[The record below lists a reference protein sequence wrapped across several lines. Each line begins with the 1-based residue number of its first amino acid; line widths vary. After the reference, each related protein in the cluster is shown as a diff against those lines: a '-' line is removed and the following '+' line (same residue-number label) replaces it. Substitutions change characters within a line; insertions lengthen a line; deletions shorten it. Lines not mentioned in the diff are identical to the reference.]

1 MRSHDHFQALI
12 ALFNA
17 APINQ
22 KIYESS
28 RLEIS
33 EGKAEYFL
41 SIESQYFHGGGAL
54 HGSVYFKMLD
64 DSAYFAAASHEKEF
78 FMVTKSYEIDFLRPV
93 KVERLKAIA
102 EVQNEQGREITV
114 EARLFNEQEKLVGKG
129 RGVFVPTSMRLEDLD
144 DYQLKG

>member
-28 RLEIS
+28 KLKIS
-33 EGKAEYFL
+33 EGRAEYFL
-41 SIESQYFHGGGAL
+41 NIESQYFHGGEAL

-64 DSAYFAAASHEKEF
+64 DTAYFAAASQETEF
-78 FMVTKSYEIDFLRPV
+78 FLVTKNYEIDFLRPV
-93 KVERLKAIA
+93 KVERLKATA

-129 RGVFVPTSMRLEDLD
+129 RGVFVPTSTRLESLAN
-144 DYQLKG
+144 YQLKD